1 MSKLLLTVEDSF
13 LLTRIGLIVL
23 PDVPF
28 EIIGDKKI
36 KSGQPISVRLVHKD
50 GSEEETEAALF
61 WAHFNPGGYRLNC
74 VFPNATKEQV
84 PIGTEI
90 WLLEEDAP

>member
-1 MSKLLLTVEDSF
+1 MKIRFYSRESVLSF
-13 LLTRIGLIVL
+13 FLMCRL
-23 PDVPF
+23 
-28 EIIGDKKI
+28 IIGDKKI